1 MKRVGNL
8 FNKICTIEN
17 FQLAYKNATRGKK
30 KYKEV
35 IQIEK
40 YGVDKFLE
48 KLLSEVKNHEY
59 KTSKYHIFKLKTGGK
74 WREIYKL
81 PMRDRIVQHALMNYM
96 EPIFRK
102 SFITD
107 TYSSIK
113 GRGIHKCLRRVQR
126 AMRDIENTKY
136 CLKLDIK
143 KFYPSIDQEL
153 MKECLRRKFKD
164 KELLLMLDEIIDSTD
179 RGLPI
184 GNYTSQYFA
193 NYFLTEFDHWVK
205 EQLNIKYYYRYCD
218 DIVILESSKD
228 TLRDILH
235 KIDNYLIN
243 LKLNLK
249 SNWQIF
255 PIDSRFID
263 FVGYRINHN
272 CTLVRKNIKYNFIKK
287 CNYDK
292 SIPSYYGI
300 FCHANCLNLWN
311 KYIKIC

>member
-193 NYFLTEFDHWVK
+193 NYFLTEFDH
-205 EQLNIKYYYRYCD
+205 
-218 DIVILESSKD
+218 
-228 TLRDILH
+228 
-235 KIDNYLIN
+235 
-243 LKLNLK
+243 
-249 SNWQIF
+249 
-255 PIDSRFID
+255 
-263 FVGYRINHN
+263 
-272 CTLVRKNIKYNFIKK
+272 
-287 CNYDK
+287 
-292 SIPSYYGI
+292 
-300 FCHANCLNLWN
+300 
-311 KYIKIC
+311 